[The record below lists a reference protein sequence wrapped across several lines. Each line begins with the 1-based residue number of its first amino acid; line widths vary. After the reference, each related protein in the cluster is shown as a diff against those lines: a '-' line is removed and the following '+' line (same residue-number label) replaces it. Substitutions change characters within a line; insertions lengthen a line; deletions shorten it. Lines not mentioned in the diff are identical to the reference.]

1 MSVLWKSQPGWAI
14 EVSEMPESNT
24 ERMENMQR
32 LRSIA
37 GNIVSKLWE
46 KDIFGELL
54 CKLQQQTPNRMRK
67 SKMQD
72 GTKAR
77 PREMYKMWQASQM
90 VSDIA
95 TVHKKLRR

>member
-1 MSVLWKSQPGWAI
+1 
-14 EVSEMPESNT
+14 MPESNT
-24 ERMENMQR
+24 ERLESMQR

-54 CKLQQQTPNRMRK
+54 CKLQQQTRSHMRK

-72 GTKAR
+72 GTSAR
-77 PREMYKMWQASQM
+77 PREMYKMWQASQI
-90 VSDIA
+90 VSHIA
-95 TVHKKLRR
+95 TLHKELCR